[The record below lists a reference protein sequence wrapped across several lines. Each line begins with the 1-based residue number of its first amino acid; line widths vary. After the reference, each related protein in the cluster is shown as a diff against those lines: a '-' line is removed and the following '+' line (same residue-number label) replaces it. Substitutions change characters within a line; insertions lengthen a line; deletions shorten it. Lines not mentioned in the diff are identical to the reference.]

1 MFSGIFN
8 YDNPIWRFIGKFCDV
23 MILNVL
29 WLVCCIPV
37 VTVGAA
43 TTAVYYVTLKLVR
56 DEEGPTIRSFFKS
69 FKENFKQATILWLI
83 MLAVGVLLGFD
94 LYFFLFIYKEPSMF
108 RTIMMAVFGGFLMIY
123 LFTGLFVFPLQ
134 ARFYNPVKRTLFN
147 AFFMSVRHISHSL
160 GILLIDA
167 GIVLFG
173 FPLVAFLNSY
183 VIVRVFDRYMPK
195 EDGGEHPLDALG

>member
-1 MFSGIFN
+1 
-8 YDNPIWRFIGKFCDV
+8 
-23 MILNVL
+23 
-29 WLVCCIPV
+29 
-37 VTVGAA
+37 
-43 TTAVYYVTLKLVR
+43 
-56 DEEGPTIRSFFKS
+56 
-69 FKENFKQATILWLI
+69 

-167 GIVLFG
+167 GIVFAGIFFLPALQGLLVLFG

>member
-1 MFSGIFN
+1 
-8 YDNPIWRFIGKFCDV
+8 
-23 MILNVL
+23 
-29 WLVCCIPV
+29 
-37 VTVGAA
+37 
-43 TTAVYYVTLKLVR
+43 
-56 DEEGPTIRSFFKS
+56 
-69 FKENFKQATILWLI
+69 
-83 MLAVGVLLGFD
+83 
-94 LYFFLFIYKEPSMF
+94 MF

-167 GIVLFG
+167 GIVFAGIFFLPALQGLLVLFG

-195 EDGGEHPLDALG
+195 EDGGEHPLDALGWLRYFLYFRQSVLSYDWGYYYACDKCFQLRIYVKKTWLYYKPGQFSDLWVQIRSICLFYQIPLW

>member
-1 MFSGIFN
+1 M
-8 YDNPIWRFIGKFCDV
+8 
-23 MILNVL
+23 
-29 WLVCCIPV
+29 
-37 VTVGAA
+37 GAA

-167 GIVLFG
+167 GIVFAGIFFLPALQGLLVLFG

-195 EDGGEHPLDALG
+195 EDEGEHPLDALG